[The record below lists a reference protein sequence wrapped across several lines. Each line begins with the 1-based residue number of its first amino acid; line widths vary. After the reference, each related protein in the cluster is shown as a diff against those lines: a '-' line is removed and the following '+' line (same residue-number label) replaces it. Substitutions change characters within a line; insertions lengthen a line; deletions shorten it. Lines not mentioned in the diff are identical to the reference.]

1 MGTCLASPERAVLCV
16 FFFFFFISIMLYHC
30 LIEYKPEEFDLIF
43 EGKQFEASFPRSSAT
58 SYSVSQ
64 NF

>member
-1 MGTCLASPERAVLCV
+1 MGTCLASPERAVLC
-16 FFFFFFISIMLYHC
+16 FFFYSISIMLYHC
-30 LIEYKPEEFDLIF
+30 LIENKPEEFDLIF
-43 EGKQFEASFPRSSAT
+43 EGKQFQASFPRSSAT